1 MTTNARTVAIGTID
15 SGAATI
21 YADLSGNTTAAGNQ
35 IWDAVEIT
43 LSTTYVMTGAPEFPS
58 RPPFTGAARA
68 NIQQYPRTIASGT
81 TFTTWACEAAALVAA
96 GAASYGA

>member
-15 SGAATI
+15 SGATTI

-58 RPPFTGAARA
+58 RPPFTGAVRA
-68 NIQQYPRTIASGT
+68 NIQQYPRTSGT
-81 TFTTWACEAAALVAA
+81 TFMTWACEAAALVAA